1 MNKPIRHIAA
11 LVFLS
16 ILLLPVSGRSQ
27 QVDSPGLF
35 HFPVGL
41 SQGDLR
47 WAMSVEFAKIPE
59 DIIEEAS
66 YVRAPLFK
74 FGVRYGL
81 PNDFLLNGQIATQI
95 INNHFMLG
103 AGWVYKRDQLHIEVD
118 YGLAYWF
125 GSLEIEGFDNSARGW
140 INYPGLAVG
149 YDFGMLALTLRGELN
164 IVTSLST
171 FAGDIEV
178 SSDNNFFNGYS
189 VALIMEQPLY
199 RQKYIT
205 LGFRMNQLKLYWPTW
220 PLFPTFNRYYYI
232 PEVIIGFRL

>member
-1 MNKPIRHIAA
+1 MNITSTLAA
-11 LVFLS
+11 FLFLVTAF
-16 ILLLPVSGRSQ
+16 IPVSVRSQ
-27 QVDSPGLF
+27 EVDSPGLF
-35 HFPVGL
+35 HYPAIL
-41 SQGDLR
+41 PEGDLR
-47 WAMSVEFAKIPE
+47 WAITVEFAKIPE

-81 PNDFLLNGQIATQI
+81 PKNFVLTGQVATQI
-95 INNHFMLG
+95 INNQFTLG
-103 AGWVYKRDQLHIEVD
+103 AGWVYKRDQLHVVVD

-125 GSLEIEGFDNSARGW
+125 GSLEIEGFDNSARGG

-149 YDFGMLALTLRGELN
+149 YDVGILALTLRGELN

-189 VALIMEQPLY
+189 VSLVMEQPLY
-199 RQKYIT
+199 REKYIT
-205 LGFRMNQLKLYWPTW
+205 LGFRMNHLKFFWPTW

-232 PEVIIGFRL
+232 PEVIVGFRL

>member
-1 MNKPIRHIAA
+1 VTNTRYTA
-11 LVFLS
+11 S
-16 ILLLPVSGRSQ
+16 LLLFLTILPGFAHSQ

-35 HFPVGL
+35 HYPSRL
-41 SQGDLR
+41 TPGDLR
-47 WAMSVEFAKIPE
+47 WAISVEFAKIPE

-74 FGVRYGL
+74 FSARYGL
-81 PNDFLLNGQIATQI
+81 PENLVLNGQIATQI
-95 INNHFMLG
+95 INNHFTLG
-103 AGWVYKRDQLHIEVD
+103 AGWVYKRDQLHVTVD

-149 YDFGMLALTLRGELN
+149 YDFGVLALTLRGELN

-178 SSDNNFFNGYS
+178 SSDNNFFNGYAIS
-189 VALIMEQPLY
+189 LVMEQPLY

-205 LGFRMNQLKLYWPTW
+205 LGFRMNQLKFYWPTW
-220 PLFPTFNRYYYI
+220 PLFPTFDRYYYI